1 MSSSRDTLGELW
13 ARQQLSGQDVDY
25 DLWAKRRE
33 ALREMAEISHSC
45 LFTVDV
51 YKERYDF
58 ASDGFADIFG
68 YNRSHIRTI
77 EKQGDLLEDRIHPDD
92 RDRML
97 DLQIRHSRFI
107 YSLPEERRNDF
118 RNIYQFRMLNAR
130 GQYINVVSRNLV
142 AQQDRNGK
150 AWIVMGVMDI
160 APDQTPQDTVKY
172 SVLDMKS
179 GELVSIFN
187 NDNQSLTKRE
197 IEILQLIRQGLLS
210 KEIADR
216 LNISIY
222 TVNNHRKNI
231 LTKLNANN
239 AIEAINLVNK
249 EGVIKA
255 K

>member
-1 MSSSRDTLGELW
+1 
-13 ARQQLSGQDVDY
+13 
-25 DLWAKRRE
+25 
-33 ALREMAEISHSC
+33 
-45 LFTVDV
+45 
-51 YKERYDF
+51 
-58 ASDGFADIFG
+58 
-68 YNRSHIRTI
+68 
-77 EKQGDLLEDRIHPDD
+77 
-92 RDRML
+92 
-97 DLQIRHSRFI
+97 
-107 YSLPEERRNDF
+107 
-118 RNIYQFRMLNAR
+118 
-130 GQYINVVSRNLV
+130 
-142 AQQDRNGK
+142 
-150 AWIVMGVMDI
+150 MGVMDI

-239 AIEAINLVNK
+239 AIEAINHVSV
-249 EGVIKA
+249 GVSR
-255 K
+255 

>member
-1 MSSSRDTLGELW
+1 M
-13 ARQQLSGQDVDY
+13 
-25 DLWAKRRE
+25 
-33 ALREMAEISHSC
+33 
-45 LFTVDV
+45 
-51 YKERYDF
+51 
-58 ASDGFADIFG
+58 
-68 YNRSHIRTI
+68 
-77 EKQGDLLEDRIHPDD
+77 EDRIHPDD

-130 GQYINVVSRNLV
+130 GQYINVVSRNQV
-142 AQQDRNGK
+142 TQQDRNGK

-239 AIEAINLVNK
+239 AIEAINHVSV
-249 EGVIKA
+249 GVSR
-255 K
+255 

>member
-1 MSSSRDTLGELW
+1 
-13 ARQQLSGQDVDY
+13 
-25 DLWAKRRE
+25 
-33 ALREMAEISHSC
+33 
-45 LFTVDV
+45 
-51 YKERYDF
+51 
-58 ASDGFADIFG
+58 
-68 YNRSHIRTI
+68 
-77 EKQGDLLEDRIHPDD
+77 
-92 RDRML
+92 
-97 DLQIRHSRFI
+97 
-107 YSLPEERRNDF
+107 
-118 RNIYQFRMLNAR
+118 
-130 GQYINVVSRNLV
+130 
-142 AQQDRNGK
+142 
-150 AWIVMGVMDI
+150 
-160 APDQTPQDTVKY
+160 
-172 SVLDMKS
+172 MKS